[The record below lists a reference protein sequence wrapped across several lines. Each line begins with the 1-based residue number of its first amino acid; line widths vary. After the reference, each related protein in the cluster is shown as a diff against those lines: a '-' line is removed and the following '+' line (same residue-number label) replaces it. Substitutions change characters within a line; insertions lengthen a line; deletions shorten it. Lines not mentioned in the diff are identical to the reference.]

1 MGMFVCL
8 HTVSAFRLLFI
19 TLGAFLMRF
28 RKFNLA
34 ALSSSFLSTAA
45 LGLLVSIPTSAH
57 AQVDPAFAGQMK
69 QYLESVDGR
78 AALVTAMKR
87 AAQEEEVR
95 AKEEALEASFKNR
108 EDVAVGASPVKGNAA
123 AKITLI
129 EFSDFECPY
138 CSRGNQT
145 AQQVLKAYPN
155 DVKIVFKNLP
165 LPFHNEAEP
174 AAKAALAAG
183 KQGKFWEF
191 HDELFANQQKLG
203 DAFYEET
210 AKKLG
215 LKVDQW
221 KKDLASP
228 EIAAAVKADK
238 DEAERHE
245 VRGTPGFF
253 VNGIR
258 VAGAY
263 PFEHFKSIV
272 DRLLAEK

>member
-1 MGMFVCL
+1 
-8 HTVSAFRLLFI
+8 
-19 TLGAFLMRF
+19 
-28 RKFNLA
+28 
-34 ALSSSFLSTAA
+34 
-45 LGLLVSIPTSAH
+45 
-57 AQVDPAFAGQMK
+57 
-69 QYLESVDGR
+69 
-78 AALVTAMKR
+78 
-87 AAQEEEVR
+87 
-95 AKEEALEASFKNR
+95 
-108 EDVAVGASPVKGNAA
+108 
-123 AKITLI
+123 
-129 EFSDFECPY
+129 
-138 CSRGNQT
+138 
-145 AQQVLKAYPN
+145 VLKAYPN

>member
-1 MGMFVCL
+1 M
-8 HTVSAFRLLFI
+8 RL
-19 TLGAFLMRF
+19 

-34 ALSSSFLSTAA
+34 AFSSFCLSNAA
-45 LGLLVSIPTSAH
+45 LGLLLLVPGSAH
-57 AQVDPAFAGQMK
+57 AQVDPAFAAQMK
-69 QYLESVDGR
+69 QYLDSVDGR
-78 AALVTAMKR
+78 AALVSAMKS

-95 AKEEALEASFKNR
+95 AKEQALEASFKNR
-108 EDVAVGASPVKGNAA
+108 EDVAVGASPVKGNPA
-123 AKITLI
+123 AKITI
-129 EFSDFECPY
+129 VEFSDFQCPY
-138 CSRGNQT
+138 CSRGNET

-165 LPFHNEAEP
+165 LAFHNEAEP

-203 DAFYEET
+203 DAFYEDT

-228 EIAAAVKADK
+228 EIEAAVKADK
-238 DEAERHE
+238 NEADRLE

-253 VNGIR
+253 VNGVR

-263 PFEHFKSIV
+263 PFEHFKLIV

>member
-1 MGMFVCL
+1 
-8 HTVSAFRLLFI
+8 
-19 TLGAFLMRF
+19 
-28 RKFNLA
+28 
-34 ALSSSFLSTAA
+34 
-45 LGLLVSIPTSAH
+45 
-57 AQVDPAFAGQMK
+57 
-69 QYLESVDGR
+69 
-78 AALVTAMKR
+78 
-87 AAQEEEVR
+87 
-95 AKEEALEASFKNR
+95 
-108 EDVAVGASPVKGNAA
+108 
-123 AKITLI
+123 
-129 EFSDFECPY
+129 
-138 CSRGNQT
+138 
-145 AQQVLKAYPN
+145 VLKAYPN

-165 LPFHNEAEP
+165 LAFHNEAEP

-203 DAFYEET
+203 DAFYEDT

-228 EIAAAVKADK
+228 EIEAAVKADK
-238 DEAERHE
+238 NEADRLE

-253 VNGIR
+253 VNGVR

-263 PFEHFKSIV
+263 PFEHFKLIV

>member
-1 MGMFVCL
+1 MHRSKFSLATLAKSLPLSAAAFVG
-8 HTVSAFRLLFI
+8 I
-19 TLGAFLMRF
+19 
-28 RKFNLA
+28 LA
-34 ALSSSFLSTAA
+34 S
-45 LGLLVSIPTSAH
+45 GGSAH
-57 AQVDPAFAGQMK
+57 AQVDPTFSAQMK

-108 EDVAVGASPVKGNAA
+108 EDVAVGTSPVKGNPA
-123 AKITLI
+123 AKITLV
-129 EFSDFECPY
+129 EFSDFQCPY

-165 LPFHNEAEP
+165 LPFHDEAEP
-174 AAKAALAAG
+174 SAKAALAAG

-203 DAFYEET
+203 AGFYEDT

-215 LKVDQW
+215 LNVDQW

-238 DEAERHE
+238 DEAERLE
-245 VRGTPGFF
+245 VHGTPGFF
-253 VNGIR
+253 VNGVR

-263 PFEHFKSIV
+263 PFEHFKSII
-272 DRLLAEK
+272 DRLLTEK